1 METQNPYSE
10 LIKLARKNDLSAYNN
25 LCTEFLGYVPLVMED
40 LYNVAH
46 YCKVETEDLHQEGY
60 LAVCEALQEIIHS
73 DKEYTMKEISDIVV
87 RNITKHIM
95 SMSLDDIEKRAHEQT
110 ADIKYD
116 ESDSFHEYL
125 TKIRNNA
132 EYRIKRDSIIKAYR
146 FNQNP
151 KVANAEKVILL
162 RLLPEDCT
170 YIVPLEPKN
179 NHEKELIDFVME
191 QLERCVFFTYKTT
204 LYNYLNL

>member
-1 METQNPYSE
+1 METQNPYSR
-10 LIKLARKNDLSAYNN
+10 LIKLARKNDLGAYNK

-40 LYNVAH
+40 FYNVTH
-46 YCKVETEDLHQEGY
+46 HCKVETEDLHQEGY

-73 DKEYTMKEISDIVV
+73 DKEYNMKEISDIIV

-95 SMSLDDIEKRAHEQT
+95 NMSLDDIDKRAHEQN

-132 EYRIKRDSIIKAYR
+132 EYHIKRDSIIKAYK

-151 KVANAEKVILL
+151 KVANAEKLILL
-162 RLLPEDCT
+162 RLLPEDCAC
-170 YIVPLEPKN
+170 IVPLEPKN
-179 NHEKELIDFVME
+179 SHEKELIDFVME